1 MTDTDLLSSAEAALI
16 LRCSDRQVR
25 QLAAEGVLPRIRL
38 GSRWWFRRGSLLAW
52 LAAQERPGSAAPTPV
67 VTRWQAVERH
77 ERVALITPTAE
88 DIHAELARMREEMRQ
103 RQARPRRAASGGAN
117 VVDLTVHQDGAA
129 SSASTQSNKEPRRS

>member
-52 LAAQERPGSAAPTPV
+52 LAAQERPGSAAPTSV
-67 VTRWQAVERH
+67 VTRWQAAERH

-117 VVDLTVHQDGAA
+117 VVDLTVVGSDGAA
-129 SSASTQSNKEPRRS
+129 SSVSAYTKKA